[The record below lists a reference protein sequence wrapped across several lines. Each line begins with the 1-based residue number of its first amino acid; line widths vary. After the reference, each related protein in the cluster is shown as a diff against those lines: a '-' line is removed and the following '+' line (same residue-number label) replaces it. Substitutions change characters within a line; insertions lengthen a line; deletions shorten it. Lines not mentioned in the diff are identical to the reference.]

1 MRTLP
6 DTFWDFATRP
16 TLYQIWVPLQD
27 DGGVHL
33 VSIWIDPALTAFQS
47 SGRVA
52 TAANS
57 LEGHEKD
64 STDRF
69 DAEDLNSILPRCK

>member
-1 MRTLP
+1 VRTLP

-16 TLYQIWVPLQD
+16 TLYRIWVPLQD

-33 VSIWIDPALTAFQS
+33 VSIWIYSALTAFQS
-47 SGRVA
+47 SARVA

-64 STDRF
+64 STDRL
-69 DAEDLNSILPRCK
+69 DAEDLNSILPRCN